1 MLPVVGIGILLAVQ
15 VPQTGILLTLAFDVL
30 GACLLVPFVL
40 ASTACGH
47 APAAFAAIVTG
58 ATVRIVCFV
67 LPRPSTARR
76 TPCCTCR
83 TPCHGGVRRLPVF
96 LATAASLAAFLLAGG
111 PTTEPEPVGE
121 PREPEVTAAL
131 PAAG

>member
-1 MLPVVGIGILLAVQ
+1 MPFLLGLYWRAEHGGGGWRRSRRLRR
-15 VPQTGILLTLAFDVL
+15 PD
-30 GACLLVPFVL
+30 GAFVL
-40 ASTACGH
+40 T
-47 APAAFAAIVTG
+47 PKFYG
-58 ATVRIVCFV
+58 ADNTLWYVENDLIGAGFD
-67 LPRPSTARR
+67 
-76 TPCCTCR
+76 
-83 TPCHGGVRRLPVF
+83 GWPVF